1 VGASAVRARRGRFRT
16 SFVPAFRD
24 NYRYSVVAK
33 SDDDTDRG
41 STGWLP
47 LRVR

>member
-1 VGASAVRARRGRFRT
+1 MRVRRGRLRT

-24 NYRYSVVAK
+24 RYRYAVIVRP
-33 SDDDTDRG
+33 DDDTDRG